1 MFNVG
6 QKFIMLDRQ
15 QKRVMYFSKFKGGI
29 HFDSTY
35 FRRWS

>member
-15 QKRVMYFSKFKGGI
+15 QKRVMYFSKFKGGNS
-29 HFDSTY
+29 F
-35 FRRWS
+35 